1 MRWSAIPLSYAIYMF
16 GMERKRNS
24 FIFQYRITEQLN
36 IKENRIMSIGYILI
50 FILDVV
56 SGELSALYLFVSLFA
71 VLGQKIYGKM
81 KYGKPLYD

>member
-1 MRWSAIPLSYAIYMF
+1 
-16 GMERKRNS
+16 
-24 FIFQYRITEQLN
+24 
-36 IKENRIMSIGYILI
+36 MSIGYILI

-71 VLGQKIYGKM
+71 VLGRKM